1 MNDYIIYFNLS
12 NNNSSI
18 IVRVGIKKKIYS
30 TSKIDYRRRNNM
42 RKKSYHIA
50 VVGATGAVG
59 QKIINLL
66 ENITQFDI
74 NEVTL
79 LSSKRSAGK
88 KISFKGREIII
99 KEAKETS
106 FKDVDIAFFSAGGEV
121 SRQLVRSAVDSGAV
135 VIDNTSEYRM
145 STEVPL
151 VVPEVNAHTLIKHKG
166 IIAVPNCSAL
176 QMVTALQPIRRLFGL
191 ERIIVS
197 TYQAVSGTGIHAINE
212 LKDQSMKL
220 LAGEEATASIMP
232 AKKDKKHYPI
242 AFNVIPQVDVFTE
255 NDYTFEEVKIIQE
268 TKKIFEDSNL
278 KMAATCVRVPVV
290 SGHSESVYIE
300 LERVATVDEIRNVLS
315 SAPGVI
321 LQDSPSNQLYPMP
334 IYAAGKTETF
344 VGRVRKD
351 PDNPYGFHLWIV
363 SDNLLKGA
371 AWNSVQIV
379 LTMVEKDII

>member
-1 MNDYIIYFNLS
+1 
-12 NNNSSI
+12 
-18 IVRVGIKKKIYS
+18 
-30 TSKIDYRRRNNM
+30 M

-220 LAGEEATASIMP
+220 LAGEEVTASIMP
-232 AKKDKKHYPI
+232 AKKIK
-242 AFNVIPQVDVFTE
+242 TL
-255 NDYTFEEVKIIQE
+255 
-268 TKKIFEDSNL
+268 SN
-278 KMAATCVRVPVV
+278 C
-290 SGHSESVYIE
+290 
-300 LERVATVDEIRNVLS
+300 
-315 SAPGVI
+315 
-321 LQDSPSNQLYPMP
+321 
-334 IYAAGKTETF
+334 F
-344 VGRVRKD
+344 
-351 PDNPYGFHLWIV
+351 
-363 SDNLLKGA
+363 
-371 AWNSVQIV
+371 
-379 LTMVEKDII
+379 